1 MSDEKKKSFTPFGL
15 SWPLCLGFIIIVA
28 AGVMTGSLSTD
39 LAGGFAFMLAL
50 GIICNEIGERIPFW
64 NSYIGGGLVLTF
76 LVSAYLFTN
85 KMVPAKYAKAVGM
98 VMDQADFL
106 SFFIVFLI
114 CGSILGLEKK
124 LLLKSFAGYLPA
136 IFGGLIGAAVLGV
149 AGGLVFGIA
158 PDMILLNYVLPI
170 MGGGNGAGAVPL
182 SQIYETVTGDKAAN
196 YYTFAI
202 TILTI
207 ANIFAILT
215 AAILNQ
221 IGHKHPQLTG
231 DGNTLI
237 RTGLDIEAE
246 KNDAVPSIKE
256 IGGAFF
262 MAISLYA
269 AGTLLGKSLLP
280 TVFGVAIHPF
290 AWMIVVVTILAML
303 GWVPQETKAAAKR
316 LQSFMSSCLVLTIMV
331 GVGADT
337 DLNQLMAAITLS
349 NVVISFLIVVGA
361 ILGSAIVGQ
370 WVGFY
375 PIDSAITA
383 GLCMA
388 HRGGSGDLAVLG
400 ASHRMGLIAYR
411 IMMVLTAVRHLENV
425 HRNSSSHDKTEQLVC
440 HEYDY
445 STAMNICETL
455 LYHAVFI
462 YQNLSG
468 NQSKRFY
475 TASQETGVYARR
487 NTLYNMLPETFT
499 KKDYD
504 ATVLAL
510 GENGSTANKWIE
522 AFIKDG
528 KLSRIEQGKYRKI
541 F

>member
-221 IGHKHPQLTG
+221 I
-231 DGNTLI
+231 
-237 RTGLDIEAE
+237 R
-246 KNDAVPSIKE
+246 S
-256 IGGAFF
+256 
-262 MAISLYA
+262 
-269 AGTLLGKSLLP
+269 
-280 TVFGVAIHPF
+280 
-290 AWMIVVVTILAML
+290 
-303 GWVPQETKAAAKR
+303 
-316 LQSFMSSCLVLTIMV
+316 
-331 GVGADT
+331 
-337 DLNQLMAAITLS
+337 
-349 NVVISFLIVVGA
+349 VISIRSSPA
-361 ILGSAIVGQ
+361 
-370 WVGFY
+370 
-375 PIDSAITA
+375 TA
-383 GLCMA
+383 
-388 HRGGSGDLAVLG
+388 
-400 ASHRMGLIAYR
+400 
-411 IMMVLTAVRHLENV
+411 T
-425 HRNSSSHDKTEQLVC
+425 
-440 HEYDY
+440 
-445 STAMNICETL
+445 
-455 LYHAVFI
+455 
-462 YQNLSG
+462 
-468 NQSKRFY
+468 
-475 TASQETGVYARR
+475 
-487 NTLYNMLPETFT
+487 P
-499 KKDYD
+499 
-504 ATVLAL
+504 
-510 GENGSTANKWIE
+510 
-522 AFIKDG
+522 
-528 KLSRIEQGKYRKI
+528 
-541 F
+541 

>member
-246 KNDAVPSIKE
+246 KNDAIPSIKE
-256 IGGAFF
+256 MGGAFF
-262 MAISLYA
+262 MGVGFYA
-269 AGTLLGKSLLP
+269 AG
-280 TVFGVAIHPF
+280 
-290 AWMIVVVTILAML
+290 
-303 GWVPQETKAAAKR
+303 R
-316 LQSFMSSCLVLTIMV
+316 LNGRRWCRY
-331 GVGADT
+331 GPEPAD
-337 DLNQLMAAITLS
+337 
-349 NVVISFLIVVGA
+349 
-361 ILGSAIVGQ
+361 
-370 WVGFY
+370 
-375 PIDSAITA
+375 
-383 GLCMA
+383 
-388 HRGGSGDLAVLG
+388 
-400 ASHRMGLIAYR
+400 
-411 IMMVLTAVRHLENV
+411 
-425 HRNSSSHDKTEQLVC
+425 
-440 HEYDY
+440 
-445 STAMNICETL
+445 
-455 LYHAVFI
+455 
-462 YQNLSG
+462 
-468 NQSKRFY
+468 
-475 TASQETGVYARR
+475 
-487 NTLYNMLPETFT
+487 
-499 KKDYD
+499 
-504 ATVLAL
+504 
-510 GENGSTANKWIE
+510 
-522 AFIKDG
+522 
-528 KLSRIEQGKYRKI
+528 
-541 F
+541 